1 MAEILKV
8 LQQAAVSTAVQTLP
22 LVGLLLFPGWLIHLS
37 SRVLERESVSM
48 FGLRGYLYLFGWI
61 GTLVHELGHAV
72 FCPLFGHRIHGMR
85 LFSLNTRNHS
95 AGYVEHSY
103 SGRNPYHLAGN
114 FFISVG
120 PLLLGTALIY
130 LILRYLAG
138 FPLPIKDILPATATS
153 AVLLDRLRILFSF
166 FKSLAASI
174 IHNGDLTDYKLYLA
188 AYLVFCIGSSMTL
201 SSQDIRS
208 GSKGLATLLVLIFL
222 INIVPAA
229 IGRPSPDITPVF
241 SWAAVAG
248 FLMFLCLA
256 VCWTGIVL
264 IRLARI
270 ITRR

>member
-1 MAEILKV
+1 LAEILRV
-8 LQQAAVSTAVQTLP
+8 FQQAAVSTVAQTLP
-22 LVGLLLFPGWLIHLS
+22 LGGLLLFPGWLLHLS
-37 SRVLERESVSM
+37 SRLLERESVSM

-103 SGRNPYHLAGN
+103 SGRNPYHLVGN

-120 PLLLGTALIY
+120 PLLLGTTLIY

-138 FPLPIKDILPATATS
+138 FPLQIKDILPATVPS
-153 AVLLDRLRILFSF
+153 AEFFDRLEILFSS
-166 FKSLAASI
+166 FKSLAAGIVQNS
-174 IHNGDLTDYKLYLA
+174 DLTDYKLYLA
-188 AYLVFCIGSSMTL
+188 AYLVLCIGSSMTL
-201 SSQDIRS
+201 SPQDIRS

-222 INIVPAA
+222 INLVPAA
-229 IGRPSPDITPVF
+229 IGRSSPDVTPVL

-256 VCWTGIVL
+256 VCWTGIGLIHL
-264 IRLARI
+264 IRIL
-270 ITRR
+270 TRR